1 MSTDAAHSL
10 ADAFGVDVLA
20 ADPVEVEPGLWVQH
34 VDTQRELER
43 SWSEVSGYLRTVLDV
58 AGVDHLVA
66 EELTVVPGLEEVL
79 ALLELRAH
87 LSRRHRS
94 GAAPWDVVVVDC
106 APTAETLRLL
116 ALPEAL
122 RWYLDRVGGPERRL
136 IRALRPVVGRATG
149 LPVPGD
155 EVVSALER
163 LQGDLL
169 EVRRLL
175 VRPGSSVRLV
185 LTPERVVLAEAR
197 RSLTT
202 LSLLGYRVDGV
213 VANRVFPDDGGAWAQ
228 GWQAAQAEVLGEVH
242 DSFAPLPV
250 WTATYAAGEPVGTDA
265 VAEVARAAYASR
277 AGVDPFAVPKGPG
290 PVRVR
295 RVDGPDGAG
304 AELRVALP
312 FATSGD
318 VDLARHGESLVVTVG
333 SYRRVLTLPASLA
346 RWAVAGASVEAGA
359 LRVRFREVRGDDQD
373 AAAPSPPGR
382 ARPARSG
389 GATEPQR
396 EEEPS

>member
-10 ADAFGVDVLA
+10 ADAYGLSGA
-20 ADPVEVEPGLWVQH
+20 GSDPVEVEPGLWVQQ

-43 SWSEVSGYLRTVLDV
+43 SWSEVSGYLRAVLDA
-58 AGVDHLVA
+58 AGVDHLTA

-87 LSRRHRS
+87 VRQQHRS
-94 GAAPWDVVVVDC
+94 GGGPWDVVVVDC

-136 IRALRPVVGRATG
+136 LKALRPVVGRATG

-155 EVVSALER
+155 EVISAVER
-163 LQGDLL
+163 LQADLL

-175 VRPGSSVRLV
+175 VRPESSVRLV

-213 VANRVFPDDGGAWAQ
+213 VANRVFPAGAGAWAD
-228 GWQAAQAEVLGEVH
+228 GWQAAQAEVLAEVH

-250 WTATYAAGEPVGTDA
+250 WTSSYAAAEPVGPDA
-265 VAEVARAAYASR
+265 VASVAQDAYASR
-277 AGVDPFAVPKGPG
+277 GTEDPFAVPEGPG

-295 RVDGPDGAG
+295 RLGATGPGERRG
-304 AELRVALP
+304 AELRVSLP
-312 FATSGD
+312 FVATGD

-333 SYRRVLTLPASLA
+333 AYRRVLTLPASLA
-346 RWAVAGASVEAGA
+346 RWPVSGATVDDGV
-359 LRVRFREVRGDDQD
+359 LRVRFRE
-373 AAAPSPPGR
+373 AAAAAAAEDDVPEQG
-382 ARPARSG
+382 
-389 GATEPQR
+389 
-396 EEEPS
+396 EEQPW